1 MPDLEH
7 ARADSTTEMMHL
19 GDCREKL
26 LENVGVNDIP
36 VMLCRVSLG
45 DFDVGIL

>member
-1 MPDLEH
+1 M
-7 ARADSTTEMMHL
+7 

-45 DFDVGIL
+45 DFDVGIP